1 MVKGATR
8 PPVEVV
14 VATGY
19 GAGGLRSGGGGS
31 GGDAGASTSGRERR
45 LFLAG
50 NTKQVLPLL
59 PLSPG
64 CRYMSQLT
72 APFSFGSGT
81 EDVGRTSHSF
91 HHTPAWVRHLAS
103 TPEPIS
109 RKLLYEPG
117 RCPAAPYRTAATY
130 VVACSSSTWGSL
142 NPLGRWF
149 RVQGLRLLVTA
160 YSLLAC
166 RYPCYLRCSPPDG
179 LGFVWREKSAGGG
192 GSGRGGGRRNAGG
205 TWAL

>member
-1 MVKGATR
+1 MRGRARLAGSVGCSSRATQSRCSHCSHSPRDVATR
-8 PPVEVV
+8 P
-14 VATGY
+14 
-19 GAGGLRSGGGGS
+19 
-31 GGDAGASTSGRERR
+31 
-45 LFLAG
+45 
-50 NTKQVLPLL
+50 
-59 PLSPG
+59 
-64 CRYMSQLT
+64 LT